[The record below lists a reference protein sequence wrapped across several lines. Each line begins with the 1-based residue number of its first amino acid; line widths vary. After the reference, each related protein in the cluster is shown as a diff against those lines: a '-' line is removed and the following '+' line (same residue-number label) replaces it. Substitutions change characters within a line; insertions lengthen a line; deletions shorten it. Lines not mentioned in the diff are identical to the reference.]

1 MGSEKDEEEG
11 PRGHCSLMGER
22 ETERERKRGKRDL
35 HHLKRKQRRQRN
47 RMLRRTG
54 IWQLWRKA
62 ISHDLFECRAENQL
76 KLVGRKRNHIHL
88 LI

>member
-11 PRGHCSLMGER
+11 LRGHCNLMGER
-22 ETERERKRGKRDL
+22 DGKREKEGKRDL

-47 RMLRRTG
+47 RMLRGTG

-76 KLVGRKRNHIHL
+76 KLAGRKRNHIHL